1 MPQKPPDLS
10 GAVVLFDGAC
20 AFCEG
25 AVRFIARRDPSGY
38 FRFGAS
44 QSPEA
49 AVRLT
54 SLGLTREGARSLI
67 LIEGGRYYLR
77 STAAL
82 RIARRLRWPWR
93 VLGVL
98 LLVPAPIR
106 DAAYTLVAAARHRL
120 AGPANACVTPP
131 PEIRDRLI
139 QGGT

>member
-1 MPQKPPDLS
+1 MPQKPPDGS
-10 GAVVLFDGAC
+10 GAVVFFDGAC
-20 AFCEG
+20 AFCED
-25 AVRFIARRDPSGY
+25 AVCFIARRDPSGY

-49 AVRLT
+49 GARLA
-54 SLGLTREGARSLI
+54 SLGLMREGVRSLI

-82 RIARRLRWPWR
+82 RIARRLTWPWR

-106 DAAYTLVAAARHRL
+106 DAGYALVAAARRRL
-120 AGPANACVTPP
+120 AGPANACVAR